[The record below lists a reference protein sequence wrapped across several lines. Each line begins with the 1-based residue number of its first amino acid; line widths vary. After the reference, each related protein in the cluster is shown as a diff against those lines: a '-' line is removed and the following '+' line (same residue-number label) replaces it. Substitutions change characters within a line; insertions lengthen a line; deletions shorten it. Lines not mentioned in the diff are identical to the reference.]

1 MASLQDFPVDEEVMV
16 ETEVSQLECHDS
28 SFDESS
34 DSEESEEEDL
44 YFPVLP
50 ELEGD
55 GEVEVP
61 LGARPYMFQP
71 RVQQG
76 DAPRRPIVVETDI
89 HRLENLDW

>member
-28 SFDESS
+28 SFDNNKSS
-34 DSEESEEEDL
+34 DSEESEDEDL

-55 GEVEVP
+55 GEVELP
-61 LGARPYMFQP
+61 LGARPYMFQTTGAAGRCP
-71 RVQQG
+71 KTANCG
-76 DAPRRPIVVETDI
+76 
-89 HRLENLDW
+89 